1 VRLSMS
7 KRLVTKIFR
16 PFRYPYPAFSSGTI
30 AGILVS
36 GLAGSFILVSRLVGI
51 GRGSPS
57 SSRDIVGDDV
67 LSLYLICD
75 PGRSELESGWQGH
88 LIFLSADVLVRLFIP
103 TTIDTIP
110 IAIELQYHER

>member
-88 LIFLSADVLVRLFIP
+88 LIFFVGRCSRTPVYSDHNRYHSNSYRV
-103 TTIDTIP
+103 TIS
-110 IAIELQYHER
+110 